1 MQKKYLSPDEAT
13 GGSGGQETK
22 IAPDFSKLTE
32 EMFEPGY
39 KPKEVEAEKKIEV
52 TTEKEV
58 TEAAPEL
65 IIEAEKVTES
75 APEVKKE
82 EITTPA
88 ATEEKKEESFEL
100 KLDLTSTPE
109 TKVWAEK
116 AKEVFGIELQ
126 EDSIDAFVNTTKE
139 QLLAA
144 EERGKQTTIEKEL
157 AALSPEAQIDF
168 ILLREGLTR
177 EEINA
182 PTKQIDDILTM
193 SNIDIVRKDLE
204 LKLKHLDEGKRNEI
218 IDKEIEILTDKDVI
232 DHEAEKLRAVLH
244 QAKESVLKE
253 REELAKS
260 VATNYEAKQHAAKQ
274 AELQSINT
282 ALDTVKDFMGFPITD
297 ANKSEIAKRNLE
309 GKFESI
315 FNDPEKRA
323 KFILFDL
330 FGEQAV
336 KGLRNKAFEEGR
348 EKVTKELSNV
358 PPTPRYNNSQS
369 TVKQSAATASGFD
382 KLESLFPAK

>member
-13 GGSGGQETK
+13 GGGGGQETK

-65 IIEAEKVTES
+65 IIKPDEVVEAT
-75 APEVKKE
+75 PEAKKE

-88 ATEEKKEESFEL
+88 AEEKKEESFEL

-116 AKEVFGIELQ
+116 AKEVFGVELQ

-157 AALSPEAQIDF
+157 ATLSPEAQMDF

-182 PTKQIDDILTM
+182 PTKEIDSILAL
-193 SNIDIVRKDLE
+193 SNVDIVRKDLE
-204 LKLKHLDEGKRNEI
+204 LRGLSEELIE
-218 IDKEIEILTDKDVI
+218 KEIEILTEKDVI
-232 DHEAEKLRAVLH
+232 DHEAEKLKVVLH

-260 VATNYEAKQHAAKQ
+260 VATNYEAKQRATKLT
-274 AELQSINT
+274 ELQSINT

-358 PPTPRYNNSQS
+358 PPTPRHNNSQS

-382 KLESLFPAK
+382 KLETLFPAK